1 MLLQNI
7 LHLLKYR
14 ILIRKEK
21 NQIIPS
27 WEISQKR
34 KKNYCFTYDTDS
46 GSAPVLSFVPFKILA
61 TGLTTGPP
69 STTAMFTRQET
80 SCSFARLSLVLP
92 LPSAQ
97 EQFIPMGLY
106 SNQSPADSLTFTKA
120 HSFPVVCYA
129 GRSMDSS
136 SGLIIVLKSVVGKK
150 KMAFWRWRMIMMVQH
165 WTGCWETIGKFFIN
179 DKWIISS
186 WEHFKWNSK
195 HLHYNKDDLEWLYKE

>member
-1 MLLQNI
+1 MILTQALLLFYLLFPLRFLPLGSPLDLPVQ
-7 LHLLKYR
+7 LPCSPDRKRPAHLLGWVLYC
-14 ILIRKEK
+14 LFLLPK
-21 NQIIPS
+21 N
-27 WEISQKR
+27 
-34 KKNYCFTYDTDS
+34 N
-46 GSAPVLSFVPFKILA
+46 
-61 TGLTTGPP
+61 
-69 STTAMFTRQET
+69 
-80 SCSFARLSLVLP
+80 
-92 LPSAQ
+92 
-97 EQFIPMGLY
+97 FIPMGLY